1 MYEWIRTMFRLLG
14 YLILALFGITLL
26 RMVIGVVSKMFAS
39 SVSSDEGKPRAGARR
54 AQVPAGGVLQK
65 DPVCGTFVP
74 EQGAVKLVAGG
85 ETHYFCSE
93 ECMRKFREIGAQK
106 G

>member
-26 RMVIGVVSKMFAS
+26 RMVIGVVTKMFSS
-39 SVSSDEGKPRAGARR
+39 SVSGDGTPQAGRRR

-74 EQGAVKLVAGG
+74 EQGAVRLVAGG

>member
-1 MYEWIRTMFRLLG
+1 MFRLLG

-26 RMVIGVVSKMFAS
+26 RMVIGVVTKMFAS
-39 SVSSDEGKPRAGARR
+39 SMSGNDAPKANARR
-54 AQVPAGGVLQK
+54 TQVPAGGVLQK

-74 EQGAVKLVAGG
+74 EQGAVKLNAGG

-93 ECMRKFREIGAQK
+93 ECLRKFKEIAGKSA
-106 G
+106 

>member
-1 MYEWIRTMFRLLG
+1 MFRLLG
-14 YLILALFGITLL
+14 YLILVLFGITLL
-26 RMVIGVVSKMFAS
+26 RMVIGVVAKLFAS
-39 SVSSDEGKPRAGARR
+39 SVSGDGARPKPGTRR

-74 EQGAVKLVAGG
+74 EESSKKLTAGG

-93 ECMRKFREIGAQK
+93 ECLQKYREGVGK
-106 G
+106 RG

>member
-1 MYEWIRTMFRLLG
+1 MFRLLG

-26 RMVIGVVSKMFAS
+26 RMVIGVVAKFFAS
-39 SVSSDEGKPRAGARR
+39 SVAGDGGKPAGGGRR
-54 AQVPAGGVLQK
+54 TQVPAGGVLQK

-74 EQGAVKLVAGG
+74 VDSSKKLTSGG

-93 ECMRKFREIGAQK
+93 ECMQKYREGGGKRA
-106 G
+106 